1 MNILHIACTNGD
13 MCNGVQVV
21 VPQHLRAQGKYA
33 TVAFVNISNIKVD
46 GDCEQFEYNDNFS
59 VAALPVPFN
68 KPDIVIFHE
77 CYRIQYIKIAKE
89 LKKIKIPYVIVPH
102 GELSN
107 DAQKKKRVKK
117 LVANI
122 LIFNRFI
129 GGAAG
134 VQLLSDMELNNTK
147 LGKFKFV
154 ATNGIHI
161 PKKRKQHFSTNG
173 IKFVYIG
180 RLDAYHKGLDL
191 MIEGVSKCAG
201 IMRSNS
207 CTIDIYGPDILGRR
221 EHVEKLISEY
231 NVGDLFTLH
240 DPVVGEEK
248 ERVLLDGDIFIQ
260 TSRFEG
266 MPMGILEAMSYGL
279 PCLVT
284 EGTTL
289 AEFIEQNDAGWS
301 CATDSKKI
309 AETITDAVTNRK
321 KFSSMSIDARQ
332 SVMTYFSW
340 DTVAKNTVSIYMD
353 RCGVFEDKQQ
363 SV

>member
-1 MNILHIACTNGD
+1 MIILHIASTNGD

-77 CYRIQYIKIAKE
+77 CYRIQYLKIAKE
-89 LKKIKIPYVIVPH
+89 LKKIKVPYVIVPH

-117 LVANI
+117 LAANI

-134 VQLLSDMELNNTK
+134 VQLLSDTEKRNTRF
-147 LGKFKFV
+147 GKKKFV
-154 ATNGIHI
+154 ATNGINI
-161 PKKRKQHFSTNG
+161 PERSKQQFREDA
-173 IKFVYIG
+173 IKIVYIG

-191 MIEGVSKCAG
+191 MVEGVSKCADF
-201 IMRSNS
+201 MRNNM
-207 CTIDIYGPDILGRR
+207 CTVDIYGPDILGRR
-221 EHVEKLISEY
+221 EHVEALIAEH
-231 NVGDLFTLH
+231 NVGDIITVH
-240 DPVVGEEK
+240 DPVLGEEK
-248 ERVLLDGDIFIQ
+248 ERILLDGDVFIQ

-266 MPMGILEAMSYGL
+266 MPMGILEALSYGV
-279 PCLVT
+279 PCLIT

-289 AEFIEQNDAGWS
+289 ADFVKGNDAGWA
-301 CATDSKKI
+301 CATNAEDISKAIQLAISRKNELTSKSNN
-309 AETITDAVTNRK
+309 ARNAVCDN
-321 KFSSMSIDARQ
+321 
-332 SVMTYFSW
+332 FSW
-340 DTVAKNTVSIYMD
+340 DIISSATVATYQNMIERGK
-353 RCGVFEDKQQ
+353 
-363 SV
+363 